1 MKATDFL
8 IIGSGAAGLATAL
21 GLTPFG
27 RVAVLSKDQG
37 QDSATLWAQGG
48 MAAVLKDTDSI
59 AAHIQDTLN
68 AGAGLCHPQVVRQ
81 VVEHGAAAA
90 RSLIAWGVPFT
101 RGGHGDFHLTR
112 EGGHS
117 ARRILHT
124 TDATGRAIEETLLQ
138 RVREHPGIFL
148 GERHFAID
156 LWVEDGICRGAMVLG
171 PENGRVEMWPARTVI
186 LATGGAGQVYLHTSN
201 PLIATGDG
209 IAMAYRAGAEVANME
224 FMQFHPTTLYH
235 PGSPPFLLSEALR
248 GEGAKLRLPD
258 GSTFLER
265 YDPRAELAPRDIVA
279 RAIDAEMKHHGLDYV
294 LLDISHQ
301 PAAMTLAH
309 FPTIAA
315 RCLELGLDITREPIP
330 VVPAAHYTC
339 GGVVV
344 DSHGRSTLPGL
355 YAAGEAACTGLHGAN
370 RLASNSLLECVTTAA
385 AIVADLQTPASVRPE
400 VTSFSPPLPS
410 PRPSAAP
417 PADVFH
423 QLRSK
428 VQETMWNAVGIV
440 RKDAQ
445 LQEARKQL
453 ECIGAELRDI
463 AETSQGLRAFHE
475 LRNLLQTAMLITQSA
490 IARQESRGCH
500 YNEDHPQ
507 RASEALDTIMQRD
520 WPAPRQRPIPPEA

>member
-1 MKATDFL
+1 MKAMDFL

-21 GLTPFG
+21 GLTRFG

-48 MAAVLKDTDSI
+48 MAAVMKDTDSI

-101 RGGHGDFHLTR
+101 RDEQGDFHLTR

-124 TDATGRAIEETLLQ
+124 ADATGRAIEETLLQ

-148 GERHFAID
+148 GEGHFAID
-156 LWVEDGICRGAMVLG
+156 LWVEDGICHGAMVLT
-171 PENGRVEMWPARTVI
+171 PENDQIERWSARTVI

-201 PLIATGDG
+201 PPVATGDG

-235 PGSPPFLLSEALR
+235 PGSTPFLLSEALR

-258 GSTFLER
+258 KSTFLER

-279 RAIDAEMKHHGLDYV
+279 RAIDAEMKRHGLDYV

-301 PAAMTLAH
+301 PAAMIQAH

-344 DSHGRSTLPGL
+344 DSHGRSTLAGL
-355 YAAGEAACTGLHGAN
+355 YAAGETACTGLHGAN
-370 RLASNSLLECVTTAA
+370 RLASNSLLECITTAA
-385 AIVADLQTPASVRPE
+385 AIVADLQSSGCPEPA
-400 VTSFSPPLPS
+400 SFSPP
-410 PRPSAAP
+410 P
-417 PADVFH
+417 PPHRATAVPTDAL
-423 QLRSK
+423 QRLRNK
-428 VQETMWNAVGIV
+428 VQATMWTAVGIV
-440 RKDAQ
+440 RQDAQ

-453 ECIGAELRDI
+453 EGIGAELRNL

-475 LRNLLQTAMLITQSA
+475 LRNLQQTAMLITQSA
-490 IARQESRGCH
+490 IARRESRGCH

-507 RASEALDTIMQRD
+507 RASQALDTIMQRD
-520 WPAPRQRPIPPEA
+520 WPAPRQRPIPPAA

>member
-48 MAAVLKDTDSI
+48 MAAVLKDTDTI

-101 RGGHGDFHLTR
+101 RDEHGDFHLTR

-124 TDATGRAIEETLLQ
+124 ADATGRAIEETLLQ
-138 RVREHPGIFL
+138 RVREHPDIFL

-156 LWVEDGICRGAMVLG
+156 LWVEDGICHGAMVLG
-171 PENGRVEMWPARTVI
+171 PENGQVEMWRARTVI

-201 PLIATGDG
+201 PPIATGDG

-385 AIVADLQTPASVRPE
+385 AIVADLQPPPSPRPE

-417 PADVFH
+417 PADVLH
-423 QLRSK
+423 PLRSK
-428 VQETMWNAVGIV
+428 VQATMWNAVGIV

-453 ECIGAELRDI
+453 ECIGAQLRDL
-463 AETSQGLRAFHE
+463 AETFQGLRAFYE
-475 LRNLLQTAMLITQSA
+475 LRNLLHTAMLITQSA

-507 RASEALDTIMQRD
+507 RASQALDTIMQRD

>member
-1 MKATDFL
+1 MKAMDFL

-21 GLTPFG
+21 GLTRFG

-48 MAAVLKDTDSI
+48 MAAVMKDTDSI

-101 RGGHGDFHLTR
+101 HDEQGDFHLTR

-124 TDATGRAIEETLLQ
+124 ADATGRAIEETLLQ
-138 RVREHPGIFL
+138 RVREHPAIFL
-148 GERHFAID
+148 GEGHFAID
-156 LWVEDGICRGAMVLG
+156 LWVEDGICRGAMVLT
-171 PENGRVEMWPARTVI
+171 PENDQIERWSARTVI

-201 PLIATGDG
+201 PPVATGDG

-235 PGSPPFLLSEALR
+235 PGSTPFLLSEALR

-279 RAIDAEMKHHGLDYV
+279 RAIDAEMKRHGLDYV

-301 PAAMTLAH
+301 PAAMIQAH

-344 DSHGRSTLPGL
+344 DGHGRSTLAGL

-370 RLASNSLLECVTTAA
+370 RLASNSLLECITTAA
-385 AIVADLQTPASVRPE
+385 AIVADLQSSGSPEPA
-400 VTSFSPPLPS
+400 SFSPP
-410 PRPSAAP
+410 P
-417 PADVFH
+417 PPHRATAVPTDTL
-423 QLRSK
+423 QRLRNK
-428 VQETMWNAVGIV
+428 VQTTMWAAVGIV
-440 RKDAQ
+440 RQDAQ

-453 ECIGAELRDI
+453 EGIGAELRNL
-463 AETSQGLRAFHE
+463 AETSQGVRAFHE
-475 LRNLLQTAMLITQSA
+475 LRNLQQTALLITQSA
-490 IARQESRGCH
+490 IARRESRGCH

-507 RASEALDTIMQRD
+507 RASQALDTIMQRD
-520 WPAPRQRPIPPEA
+520 WPAPRQRPIPPAA

>member
-1 MKATDFL
+1 MKAMDFL

-21 GLTPFG
+21 GLTHFG

-48 MAAVLKDTDSI
+48 MAAVMKDTDSI

-101 RGGHGDFHLTR
+101 RDERGDFHLTR

-124 TDATGRAIEETLLQ
+124 ADATGRAIEETLLQ
-138 RVREHPGIFL
+138 RVREHPDIFL

-156 LWVEDGICRGAMVLG
+156 LWVEDGICRGATVLT
-171 PENGRVEMWPARTVI
+171 PENGQVEMWPARTVI
-186 LATGGAGQVYLHTSN
+186 LATGGAGQAYLHTSN
-201 PLIATGDG
+201 PPIATGDG

-235 PGSPPFLLSEALR
+235 PGSTPFLLSEALR

-279 RAIDAEMKHHGLDYV
+279 RAIDAEIKHHGLDYV

-301 PAAMTLAH
+301 PAAMIKAH
-309 FPTIAA
+309 FPTIDA

-339 GGVVV
+339 GGVMV
-344 DSHGRSTLPGL
+344 DRHGRSTLAGL

-370 RLASNSLLECVTTAA
+370 RLASNSLLECITTAA
-385 AIVADLQTPASVRPE
+385 AIVADLQTFGSIRSEPAS
-400 VTSFSPPLPS
+400 FPP
-410 PRPSAAP
+410 P
-417 PADVFH
+417 PPPHRAIAVPTDALH
-423 QLRSK
+423 RLRSRI
-428 VQETMWNAVGIV
+428 QATMWRAVGIV
-440 RKDAQ
+440 RQDAQ

-453 ECIGAELRDI
+453 EGIGTELQDL
-463 AETSQGLRAFHE
+463 AETSHGLRAFHE

-490 IARQESRGCH
+490 IARRESRGCH

-507 RASEALDTIMQRD
+507 RASQALDTIMQRD

>member
-1 MKATDFL
+1 MKAMDFL

-21 GLTPFG
+21 GLTSFG

-101 RGGHGDFHLTR
+101 RDEHGDFHLTR

-124 TDATGRAIEETLLQ
+124 ADATGRAIEETLLQ
-138 RVREHPGIFL
+138 RVREHSDIFL

-156 LWVEDGICRGAMVLG
+156 LWVEDGICRGAMVLD
-171 PENGRVEMWPARTVI
+171 PENGQVETWPARTVI

-201 PLIATGDG
+201 PPIATGDG

-385 AIVADLQTPASVRPE
+385 AIVADLQTPASARPE

-417 PADVFH
+417 PAHALH

-445 LQEARKQL
+445 LQAARKQL

-463 AETSQGLRAFHE
+463 AETSQELRAFHE

-507 RASEALDTIMQRD
+507 RASQALDTIMQRD